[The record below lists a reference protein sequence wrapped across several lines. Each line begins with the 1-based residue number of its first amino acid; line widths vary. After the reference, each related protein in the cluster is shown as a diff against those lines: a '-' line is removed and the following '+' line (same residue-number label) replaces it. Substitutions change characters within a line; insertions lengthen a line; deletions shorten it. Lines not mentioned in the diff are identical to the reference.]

1 MNKLSIVAISLLSAL
16 ATAQASA
23 ANDTTGFYVGGALNK
38 VTLDGDDVTDSRSG
52 TGLGAYGGYNFNE
65 WFGLEANLFATG
77 DLGNKDVDASAGA
90 LSFTPKFTAQINDI
104 FSVYAKAGVATML
117 VKFESNGQKLDFTGF
132 GWTYGAGVNAA
143 VTEHLN
149 IRVSY
154 DVTTGKL
161 DADNNSLGFND
172 IDTDIKQFAVGV
184 HYQF

>member
-1 MNKLSIVAISLLSAL
+1 MMNKLSIVAISLLSAFA
-16 ATAQASA
+16 ATQVSA
-23 ANDTTGFYVGGALNK
+23 ATDTTGFYVGGALNR
-38 VTLDGDDVTDSRSG
+38 VTAGAFDGSETG
-52 TGLGAYGGYNFNE
+52 TGVGVYGGYNFNE

-77 DLGNKDVDASAGA
+77 DLGDKDVDISAGA

-104 FSVYAKAGVATML
+104 FSAYAKVGIASMAVNVDGYGYD
-117 VKFESNGQKLDFTGF
+117 EDFTGF
-132 GWTYGAGVNAA
+132 GWTYGVGVNAA

-154 DVTTGKL
+154 DVTTGDL
-161 DADNNSLGFND
+161 DADRSYLGLKD

>member
-77 DLGNKDVDASAGA
+77 DLGDKDIDVSAGA

-104 FSVYAKAGVATML
+104 FSAYAKVGIASMAIVLDG
-117 VKFESNGQKLDFTGF
+117 NGIDEDLTGF
-132 GWTYGAGVNAA
+132 GWTYGVGVNAA

-161 DADNNSLGFND
+161 DADDNYLGLKD